1 MCCFPKTKGKKKKCS
16 DSGTA
21 TLPLKTAHSST
32 TNTVDTTAG
41 GRKLALMNR
50 TASAGKTSRPKVGDV
65 HKKILTIEENQKVSE
80 KQMVEAMQLLGCS
93 TVNTTIIQ
101 RLEKASKEICEKSQ
115 VSTRQGDI
123 QFTLPKNNNNV
134 RKQAKDDD
142 TIYPLHNKPD
152 SNNDAAAG
160 GHQGEGEEKEIELL
174 KEDCNDEPNS
184 ENYMW
189 NTREIRYT
197 CVDMIRHLDKNVLIE
212 SVGDP
217 CGDEEDQKIEWDPFA
232 PLNVLE
238 TRPIFDCHTLRKN
251 TFLTMALSSSTKAE
265 QKAAKTATPKTSTP
279 KKVKVNEPARELTR
293 LRPEY
298 SMKTTCS
305 VGSNSLDL
313 TPLTQNTVDVEVS
326 PKSKK

>member
-1 MCCFPKTKGKKKKCS
+1 MCCFGKTKGKKGKCS
-16 DSGTA
+16 DSTTT
-21 TLPLKTAHSST
+21 TLPLQTAHSST
-32 TNTVDTTAG
+32 TNTIDTTAG
-41 GRKLALMNR
+41 GRKGGRLLNR
-50 TASAGKTSRPKVGDV
+50 TGSAGKTSRPKVGDV

-101 RLEKASKEICEKSQ
+101 RLEKASKEMCEKSQ

-123 QFTLPKNNNNV
+123 QFTLPKNNNI

-142 TIYPLHNKPD
+142 TLYPLHNKPD
-152 SNNDAAAG
+152 NPGG
-160 GHQGEGEEKEIELL
+160 GHQNDGGDEKEIELL

-217 CGDEEDQKIEWDPFA
+217 CGDEEIEQKIEWDPFA
-232 PLNVLE
+232 PLHVLE
-238 TRPIFDCHTLRKN
+238 NRPVFDCHTLRKN

-265 QKAAKTATPKTSTP
+265 QKAAKSAIPKISAP
-279 KKVKVNEPARELTR
+279 KKVKVNEPSKVLTR

-298 SMKTTCS
+298 SMRTTCT
-305 VGSNSLDL
+305 VGSNSLDI
-313 TPLTQNTVDVEVS
+313 TPITQETVDVT
-326 PKSKK
+326 PKSNFFNRK